1 MRAGEMKYRLQLLKP
16 TATTNDYGEEATTYE
31 PKGRSRAET
40 VARKWANISPTIEPN
55 LM

>member
-31 PKGRSRAET
+31 PIRTET